1 MQNILF
7 VDHDYLVLT
16 ELRTTLEPER
26 TRWNMEFA
34 LDGEAAIE
42 LCRARAFDLVLAD
55 LWMPGMDGV
64 TLLGFISDMQPA
76 AARLLISHHSQ
87 AAAERAAR
95 AASVAYCVVPK
106 PCKATELVPSIE
118 RILTLQDLFCTP
130 ALRATVGRIG
140 GLPSLSTTYTAL
152 NAAVRDPEASIF
164 RVARI
169 IEQDIAM
176 AAKVLQLVN
185 SGFLGLQQKMNNLQT
200 AVSYIGLETIKN
212 LALATETFTLFKPDP
227 SIPKS
232 FLDNLQRSA
241 NRAATVA
248 AALPIGI
255 RDRDSAVVAALL
267 HDVGE
272 LVLANSMPDHFTAA
286 QARAT
291 KHKCPLFE
299 AEEDLLGI
307 SHAELGAYLL
317 GLWGI
322 DHTIVEAVAHHHRP
336 TRIPHSGLDTS
347 AAVYLSTLLVAE
359 LDAHPTD
366 LKGDQLRES
375 DRQTLESL
383 NLLTQFPAF
392 REHAV
397 HALNP
402 R

>member
-1 MQNILF
+1 MRNILF
-7 VDHDYLVLT
+7 VDHDSGVLAD
-16 ELRTTLEPER
+16 LSRALESER
-26 TRWNMEFA
+26 SRWNMEFV

-42 LCRARAFDLVLAD
+42 HCRARAFDLVLAD

-87 AAAERAAR
+87 AAAERSAR
-95 AASVAYCVVPK
+95 AASVAYCVLPK
-106 PCKATELVPSIE
+106 PCKPADLVPSIE
-118 RILTLQDLFCTP
+118 RILTLQDLFCIP

-152 NAAVRDPEASIF
+152 NAAVRDPDASIH

-169 IEQDIAM
+169 IEQDVAM

-200 AVSYIGLETIKN
+200 AVSYIGLEVIKN

-232 FLDNLQRSA
+232 FLDNLQRRA
-241 NRAATVA
+241 NRAATIA
-248 AALPIGI
+248 AALPIAS

-272 LVLANSMPDHFTAA
+272 LVLANSMPQEFTAA
-286 QARAT
+286 MSLAAER
-291 KHKCPLFE
+291 KCPIFE

-307 SHAELGAYLL
+307 THAELGAYLL

-322 DHTIVEAVAHHHRP
+322 DHAIVEAVAHHHRP

-347 AAVYLSTLLVAE
+347 TAVYLATLLVAE
-359 LDAHPTD
+359 LDVHPTD
-366 LKGDQLRES
+366 LKGDLLTDADRE
-375 DRQTLESL
+375 TLESL
-383 NLLTQFPAF
+383 NLLAQYPAF
-392 REHAV
+392 REQAV
-397 HALNP
+397 QALNP